1 MSRTDADVVFL
12 GGSVVTIDDARPQAE
27 ALAVRDGRIAAVG
40 DAADVRA
47 LVGPG
52 TEVVDLAGG
61 CLLPGFV
68 EAHGHPVSLG
78 FGTDGPIRD
87 IRPTTVRTA
96 EGVMAAIREAV
107 ATADPEHGAYL
118 FGWDGLLQKGLVE
131 PTRAWL
137 DTLSPDRPLAV
148 ITNSAHAVYA
158 NSAALRA
165 SGITR
170 DTPDPVGAHFVRDA
184 DGEPTGKGLEGGALA
199 AIVGSALARR
209 PPGPD
214 TLRTNLAE
222 LNGVGVTTVGE
233 LAFHASRR
241 PMIDALRAEGG
252 LTARLRLYEA
262 SDPTLSTAVPLLNGD
277 DMVRQVGIKTW
288 ADGSPWNGNI
298 ATSFPYLDTH
308 ATRVVLGLP
317 CSHHGET
324 NYDREAYRAIAEA
337 YFAEGWQLACH
348 AQGDVTT
355 DMVLDVWE
363 ELLAQHPDM
372 TDRRLRLEHC
382 GAMTREQYDRAARLG
397 VTCSLFMAHVR
408 YWGEVLVDDLFGPR
422 GEEWVAARSALGAG
436 VRISLHNDGTVTPP
450 DPLGNVRTAV
460 TRRTESGRVLA
471 THETITVEQALRAQ
485 TLDAAWQLHA
495 DDVIGSLTPG
505 KYADLVVLS
514 ADPRDTAPEAIGD
527 IAVRATYLEGAP
539 V

>member
-1 MSRTDADVVFL
+1 MPRTEADLVFL
-12 GGSVVTIDDARPQAE
+12 GGSVVTVDAARPEAE
-27 ALAVRDGRIAAVG
+27 ALAVRDGRITAVG
-40 DAADVRA
+40 DAHDVRPM
-47 LVGPG
+47 VGPR

-78 FGTDGPIRD
+78 FGTGSPLRD

-96 EGVMAAIREAV
+96 DGVMAVLREAV
-107 ATADPEHGAYL
+107 AAEPEHGAYL
-118 FGWDGLLQKGLVE
+118 FGWDGLLQKGLAE

-137 DTLSPDRPLAV
+137 DELAPDRPLAV
-148 ITNSAHAVYA
+148 VTNSAHAVYA
-158 NSAALRA
+158 NSEALRRA
-165 SGITR
+165 GITR

-184 DGEPTGKGLEGGALA
+184 EGEPTGKGLEGGALA
-199 AIVGSALARR
+199 AVIGPALARR
-209 PPGPD
+209 PSGPE
-214 TLRTNLAE
+214 TLRANLAD
-222 LNGVGVTTVGE
+222 LNRVGVTTVGE

-241 PMIDALRAEGG
+241 PMLDALRDEGG

-262 SDPTLSTAVPLLNGD
+262 SGAALSTDVPLRNGD

-317 CSHHGET
+317 CSHHGGT

-337 YFAEGWQLACH
+337 YFVQGWQLACH
-348 AQGDVTT
+348 TQGDVTT

-363 ELLAQHPDM
+363 ELLTRHPDM

-382 GAMTREQYDRAARLG
+382 GAMTPQQYGRAARLG

-422 GEEWVAARSALGAG
+422 GAEWVAARSALDAG

-450 DPLGNVRTAV
+450 DPLGNIMTAV
-460 TRRTESGRVLA
+460 TRRTESGRTLA
-471 THETITVEQALRAQ
+471 PQEAITVEQALRAQ
-485 TLDAAWQLHA
+485 TLDAAWQMHA

-514 ADPRDTAPEAIGD
+514 ADPRRVAPEEIGGID
-527 IAVRATYLEGAP
+527 VRATYLAGTR